1 MEGLILLLGEF
12 LVLPLTVALT
22 ALVDLVVLGANL
34 LAHLVGFI
42 LELVFHRVEE
52 VGASEKE
59 SEPEKKSEPE
69 QEREP
74 VAAPTRRRF
83 PWKTTGRWIGIGGA
97 AILGFLVIAVALAN
111 WVFFDAI
118 VGWQLAG
125 VHKKT
130 GIAVTFDSAG
140 GSLWTGVFELK
151 DVELKRPQDDVSRF
165 DLTAQRFTIDL
176 STIDLLFL
184 DAVFER
190 VEVGELRGTY
200 ERVGL
205 PDRLESRKPF
215 EIGRLDVGNAAI
227 RFRDHTRG
235 PDVFEAELQV
245 DTLVA
250 EPLRGDWAVFDV
262 LFRSNTKGRING
274 QAFSIAVEEI
284 PDGRQTRWQGDALP
298 VELMAS
304 YLGGPLKWIKSGKA
318 DVDATDRW
326 QLGDSA
332 EIEMHWKVVLRD
344 IEAEVPADASRATRA
359 IAGPAVAYLNE
370 KSLRL
375 PLEFDVVIDR
385 DRFHFAASPET
396 AKLGRTIGDALAGE
410 LGRLVGLEPGAV
422 KEAGAEAWNRFRG
435 FLDKRRKGEDE

>member
-34 LAHLVGFI
+34 LAHLIGFVVG
-42 LELVFHRVEE
+42 LVLHRGEE
-52 VGASEKE
+52 TETAEKVSEPEEE
-59 SEPEKKSEPE
+59 SEPDE
-69 QEREP
+69 
-74 VAAPTRRRF
+74 APIRRRF
-83 PWKTTGRWIGIGGA
+83 PWKATGRWIGIGSA
-97 AILGFLVIAVALAN
+97 SVLGLLIVAVALAN

-118 VGWQLAG
+118 VRWQLAG
-125 VHKKT
+125 VQKKT

-140 GSLWTGVFELK
+140 GSLWKGVFELE
-151 DVELKRPQDDVSRF
+151 DVELKRPRHETSQF

-176 STIDLLFL
+176 STIDLVFL
-184 DAVFER
+184 EAVFER
-190 VEVGELRGTY
+190 VEVEGLRGTY
-200 ERVGL
+200 DRVGL
-205 PDRLESRKPF
+205 PDRLEPRKRF
-215 EIGRLDVGNAAI
+215 EIGRLDVGDAAVRI
-227 RFRDHTRG
+227 RDHTRG

-245 DTLVA
+245 DSLVA
-250 EPLRGDWAVFDV
+250 EPLRSDWAVFDV
-262 LFRSNTKGRING
+262 LFRSNTRGRING
-274 QAFSIAVEEI
+274 QAFSIAMEEI

-304 YLGGPLKWIKSGKA
+304 YLGGPLEWIKSAKV

-326 QLGDSA
+326 QLGDST

-344 IEAEVPADASRATRA
+344 VEAEVPADASRATKA
-359 IAGPAVAYLNE
+359 IAGPAVAYLNK

-385 DRFHFAASPET
+385 NRFHFAASPET

-410 LGRLVGLEPGAV
+410 LGRLVGLKPEAI
-422 KEAGAEAWNRFRG
+422 KEAGAETWNRFKG
-435 FLDKRRKGEDE
+435 FLDKRRKGEEE